1 MEYVKEGILFDVCQ
15 SLGGLGE
22 DAGRFFLAQILDYM
36 KYMDKREVVHR
47 DLKLENILVDAK
59 MNIKVADFGF
69 ACMQSPGKI
78 LSAYGGTKSYMAPEI
93 LQRSS
98 YDGRKIDMFA
108 IGVIMF
114 IIVVGNFPFQTASQD
129 DAYYKLL
136 VTGSESK
143 KRYWRAVRG
152 SHLSD
157 DFKKLLISML
167 HIDPSKRPSV
177 RQVEKS
183 DWMQTPIKTEKIRKG
198 LVDKM
203 DWSQMN
209 KSTSSVDEEELNI

>member
-1 MEYVKEGILFDVCQ
+1 
-15 SLGGLGE
+15 
-22 DAGRFFLAQILDYM
+22 
-36 KYMDKREVVHR
+36 
-47 DLKLENILVDAK
+47 
-59 MNIKVADFGF
+59 
-69 ACMQSPGKI
+69 
-78 LSAYGGTKSYMAPEI
+78 MAPEI

-157 DFKKLLISML
+157 DFKKLLIGML

-209 KSTSSVDEEELNI
+209 KSTGSVDEEELNI